1 MSHTHPGVVVA
12 PQGGFQTITLN
23 RPGKRNAL
31 DDSMYAALTAAL
43 QAGEADPQVRCHV
56 LLGQEGVFSAGNDLA
71 AFAAA
76 DWSATGPQPV
86 ITFLHCVADLRKPL
100 LAGVDG
106 LCVGIG
112 ATLLLHCD
120 YVLASE
126 RSVFRTPFVDLALVP
141 EAASS
146 LLAPRLMGHAWAF
159 EWLCLGADFTAS
171 RALQCGLVNALV
183 DPAQVT
189 PRICEVA
196 TQLAAKPHT
205 ALLLSRRLLRG
216 DASEVHTRIDAEA
229 RLFAQQ
235 LQSDDAREAF
245 ARFLHKRPAQT

>member
-12 PQGGFQTITLN
+12 RQAGYQTITLN

-31 DDSMYAALTAAL
+31 DDDMYAALTTAL
-43 QAGEADPQVRCHV
+43 QEGEADPLVRAHV
-56 LLGQEGVFSAGNDLA
+56 LLGQTGVFSAGNDLA
-71 AFAAA
+71 AFAAT
-76 DWSATGPQPV
+76 DWTASAPPAV
-86 ITFLHCVADLRKPL
+86 ITFLHGVVDLRKPL

-120 YVLASE
+120 YIVASD

-146 LLAPRLMGHAWAF
+146 LLAPRLMGLPWAF
-159 EWLCLGADFTAS
+159 EWLCLGTDFTAA

-183 DPAQVT
+183 DAAQVA

-196 TQLAAKPHT
+196 AQLAAKPQS
-205 ALLLSRRLLRG
+205 ALLLSRQLLRG
-216 DASEVHTRIDAEA
+216 EASDVHARIDAEA
-229 RLFAQQ
+229 HWFAQQ
-235 LQSDDAREAF
+235 LQSDDARAAF
-245 ARFLHKRPAQT
+245 ARFLHKRPAQP